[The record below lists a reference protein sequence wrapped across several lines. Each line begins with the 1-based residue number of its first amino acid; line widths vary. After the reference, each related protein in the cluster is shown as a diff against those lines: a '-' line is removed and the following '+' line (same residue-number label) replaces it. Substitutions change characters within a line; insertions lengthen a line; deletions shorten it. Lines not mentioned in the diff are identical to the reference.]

1 MAINTDKVIEIIRNI
16 APEAETYSHRN
27 QLSIIIQK
35 EKLLMVAQELRDNTE
50 TSFEMLVDITA
61 IDWLKQR
68 PKRFEIV
75 YFLYSLKF
83 ADRLRLKVPVDE
95 KDIHCPSVVSIWKSA
110 DWYERETY
118 DMYGIIFDGHPDL
131 RRFYMPE
138 DYVDPDTGEPIYP
151 LRKDFPLMG
160 VPETLPLPPYPEKY
174 GDLQ

>member
-1 MAINTDKVIEIIRNI
+1 MAINKDTIVEIVKNI
-16 APEAETYSHRN
+16 APDVEIYEHRD
-27 QLSIIIQK
+27 QLSLIIQR
-35 EKLLMVAQELRDNTE
+35 ENLIEVANELKNNPD
-50 TSFEMLVDITA
+50 TSFEMLVDVSA

-68 PKRFEIV
+68 PHRFEVV
-75 YFLYSLKF
+75 YFLYSLKY
-83 ADRLRLKVPVDE
+83 ADRLRLKVPVTE
-95 KDIHCPSVVSIWKSA
+95 KDIHIPSVVEIWKSA

-118 DMYGIIFDGHPDL
+118 DMYGVIFDGHPDL

-138 DYVDPDTGEPIYP
+138 DYVDPETGEPIYP